1 MTSYKNHSARIA
13 PAPEPLPG
21 DIQEAIDNI
30 MRGAPPLV
38 LFTTMARDR
47 RLFFKFFNSGLLDRG
62 HLTIRQ
68 REIVIDRVTA
78 SCGAEYEWGVHVSVY
93 AEKAGLTGDQ
103 ITSLVTGGPD
113 DKCWDDEDRIL
124 IRLCDDLHRH
134 CTIDDELW
142 TQLAAHHSDEAILEL
157 LMLAGTYRTVSYLV
171 NGLRLPLE
179 PGARTVPGLAESRQ
193 RHAAPTRRD
202 LSGGGHRLATLWTP
216 PSCTSTTTP
225 SIRCWTVPRRSRRC
239 WPRRSAWRCPRSA

>member
-1 MTSYKNHSARIA
+1 MSSYKSYSARIA
-13 PAPEPLPG
+13 PASPPLES
-21 DIQEAIDNI
+21 DMQAAIDAI
-30 MRGAPPLV
+30 MRGAPPLA

-78 SCGAEYEWGVHVSVY
+78 SCGAEYEWGVHVAVY
-93 AEKAGLTGDQ
+93 AEKAGLTDGQ
-103 ITSLVTGGPD
+103 IVSLATGGPD
-113 DKCWDDEDRIL
+113 DDCWGDEDRVL
-124 IRLCDDLHRH
+124 IRLCDGLQRH
-134 CTIDDELW
+134 CTVDDELW

-179 PGARTVPGLAESRQ
+179 PGA
-193 RHAAPTRRD
+193 
-202 LSGGGHRLATLWTP
+202 
-216 PSCTSTTTP
+216 
-225 SIRCWTVPRRSRRC
+225 PRF
-239 WPRRSAWRCPRSA
+239 PA

>member
-1 MTSYKNHSARIA
+1 MTSYKIHSARMA
-13 PAPEPLPG
+13 PASPPLEP
-21 DIQEAIDNI
+21 DMQEAIDAI

-38 LFTTMARDR
+38 LFTTMARDQ

-93 AEKAGLTGDQ
+93 AAKAGLTEAQ
-103 ITSLVTGGPD
+103 ITSLAAGGPD
-113 DKCWDDEDRIL
+113 DDCWAAEDRVL
-124 IRLCDDLHRH
+124 IRLCDGLQQS
-134 CTIDDELW
+134 CTVDDDVWGEL
-142 TQLAAHHSDEAILEL
+142 TAHHTDEAILEL

-179 PGARTVPGLAESRQ
+179 PGARRF
-193 RHAAPTRRD
+193 PT
-202 LSGGGHRLATLWTP
+202 
-216 PSCTSTTTP
+216 
-225 SIRCWTVPRRSRRC
+225 
-239 WPRRSAWRCPRSA
+239 